1 MPSTFGFALDD
12 DELAGIQSA
21 LAQVGRL
28 ATAEQVSDRVAA
40 LVGPVQRDLAIV
52 AATGRWDVDAPLH
65 ADYVPGDV
73 VGLRMR
79 HAAVIMGTGAAIVRA
94 GSDAPPLERTD
105 VLPGLSLAAAL
116 YDASCYFLPVTSA
129 TGIMGSHPPMAA
141 DLVGL
146 RLPFPVVAV
155 YFGADLV
162 IPERLMEWPP
172 DLALRLAESRAA
184 SQPVVARSPEAAST
198 ISLGESIIGDISARG
213 GLLSAVILFAD
224 QDYGLADVVGFLVAT
239 EGPRPGP
246 RDRYRGA
253 IVGQLSASTLMPLV
267 HNLAAA
273 VAWGNWHAPEAEVVL
288 PGEPAG
294 GAWRSAVRR
303 GQFRRR
309 EPRGALAGVRV
320 LDTAR
325 MFRPSA
331 GARSDDGRASPIAH
345 LRRGYW
351 QRHRLGPQADWHYEL
366 RFHPPVMVN
375 PTGPAGSRL
384 TVYRLPLPPGS
395 DRP

>member
-1 MPSTFGFALDD
+1 VPAAQHLRPDEPAPCGERNPCHVTKEDRHPASFLRLLRSCETLVRANVSSVHACSVPHWWSRAHAVEQTCGVPSTFGFALDD

-224 QDYGLADVVGFLVAT
+224 
-239 EGPRPGP
+239 
-246 RDRYRGA
+246 
-253 IVGQLSASTLMPLV
+253 
-267 HNLAAA
+267 
-273 VAWGNWHAPEAEVVL
+273 
-288 PGEPAG
+288 
-294 GAWRSAVRR
+294 
-303 GQFRRR
+303 
-309 EPRGALAGVRV
+309 
-320 LDTAR
+320 
-325 MFRPSA
+325 
-331 GARSDDGRASPIAH
+331 
-345 LRRGYW
+345 
-351 QRHRLGPQADWHYEL
+351 
-366 RFHPPVMVN
+366 
-375 PTGPAGSRL
+375 
-384 TVYRLPLPPGS
+384 
-395 DRP
+395 